1 MTARQ
6 IILTIFTVLMLS
18 IGQILFKYA
27 SGKIDIPGKGILA
40 GFLLNPALIIAIA
53 VYGVATILWLFVLKS
68 TPLRIAY
75 PFVAL
80 AFVMV
85 PLFAFAFLG
94 ETLRWTTF
102 AGAAVIILGVY
113 ISLL

>member
-1 MTARQ
+1 MTVRQ
-6 IILTIFTVLMLS
+6 ILLTIFTVLLLS
-18 IGQILFKYA
+18 IGQVLFKYS
-27 SGKIDIPGKGILA
+27 SGKIDIEGKGILA
-40 GFLLNPALIIAIA
+40 GFVFNPALIIAMA
-53 VYGVATILWLFVLKS
+53 VYAVATILWLFVLKS

-75 PFVAL
+75 PFAAL

-85 PLFAFAFLG
+85 PIFAFAFLG